1 MKKENYNMK
10 TTPVKRCREDV
21 IFDTVIF
28 IILTLILFVVAYPL
42 YWVIISSFSDPTAVS
57 AGKVLLRPMGF
68 TLKGYAEVFKNSQV
82 MPFDTGNLQN
92 ESTFADYANLAEGE
106 TKIVSST
113 PYARRLYFHPE
124 YKFHRAVWVD
134 KDGKK
139 HGANKNAGGK
149 WLAPWL
155 KGGTRQNF
163 CQKAFTRFYKQEAGL

>member
-1 MKKENYNMK
+1 MSFSVTSKIKLNLPLLKQLDTAQQTALRK
-10 TTPVKRCREDV
+10 TTDAL
-21 IFDTVIF
+21 
-28 IILTLILFVVAYPL
+28 LTQI
-42 YWVIISSFSDPTAVS
+42 
-57 AGKVLLRPMGF
+57 
-68 TLKGYAEVFKNSQV
+68 KNTQV

-124 YKFHRAVWVD
+124 YKFHHAVWVD

-163 CQKAFTRFYKQEAGL
+163 CQKAFARFYKQEAGL

>member
-1 MKKENYNMK
+1 
-10 TTPVKRCREDV
+10 V
-21 IFDTVIF
+21 
-28 IILTLILFVVAYPL
+28 
-42 YWVIISSFSDPTAVS
+42 SFSVTSKIKLNLPVLKQLDTAQQT
-57 AGKVLLRPMGF
+57 ALRNTTDALLRQI
-68 TLKGYAEVFKNSQV
+68 KNSQV

-163 CQKAFTRFYKQEAGL
+163 CQKAFARFYKQEAGL

>member
-1 MKKENYNMK
+1 M
-10 TTPVKRCREDV
+10 
-21 IFDTVIF
+21 
-28 IILTLILFVVAYPL
+28 
-42 YWVIISSFSDPTAVS
+42 SFSVTSKIKLNLPLLKQLDTAQQT
-57 AGKVLLRPMGF
+57 ALRNTTDALLRQI
-68 TLKGYAEVFKNSQV
+68 KNSQV

-163 CQKAFTRFYKQEAGL
+163 CQKAFARFYKQEAGL